1 MKSAISSNITKPANH
16 KEKNYAVKFNFY
28 FLQPLSSGLFGFALF
43 FTILIITKLLAS
55 FLNSGPF
62 FIDFDDVILSLI
74 GFILMFLIKLLENIA
89 QNKTA

>member
-1 MKSAISSNITKPANH
+1 MKSVVSSNITKPANL
-16 KEKNYAVKFNFY
+16 KEKNTAVKFNQF
-28 FLQPLSSGLFGFALF
+28 FLQPLSSGIFGFALF

-55 FLNSGPF
+55 LLNAGAF
-62 FIDFDDVILSLI
+62 FVDFDDVILSLI